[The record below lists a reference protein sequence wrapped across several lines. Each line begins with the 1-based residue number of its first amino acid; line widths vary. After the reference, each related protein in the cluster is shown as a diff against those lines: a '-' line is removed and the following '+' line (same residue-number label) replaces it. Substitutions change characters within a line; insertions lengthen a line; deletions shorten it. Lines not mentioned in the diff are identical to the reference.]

1 VARRA
6 VSHALEATVTA
17 RLARVEV
24 PVGGRVHEVAGP
36 RAELVALVAAAD
48 LSARTVRLL
57 LAIALEEDRLILI
70 DHGSVTVDLSPVGL
84 RLTLQQTRPRV
95 ALDERTT

>member
-1 VARRA
+1 MT
-6 VSHALEATVTA
+6 E

-24 PVGGRVHEVAGP
+24 PVAGRVYEVAGA
-36 RAELVALVAAAD
+36 RAELVALVAATD

-57 LAIALEEDRLILI
+57 LVIALEERRLTLI
-70 DHGSVTVDLSPVGL
+70 DHGSVTVDLSPGQL